1 MPQFQIANA
10 LPQVVWL
17 ILIFLALYAALQAFL
32 PRVVGI
38 RETRANTIGG
48 DLTAA
53 EAARE
58 AARAAEV
65 RVQAQLTEARAM
77 AAKEAADAKAV
88 AAKAAE
94 ARMKAA
100 EADAHER
107 FTAAEARVAAARTNA
122 MASLDEV
129 ATGAAQRI
137 VERLIGMQVAPERI
151 AAAVHAAANV

>member
-32 PRVVGI
+32 PRVTGI
-38 RETRANTIGG
+38 REVRANTIGG

-58 AARAAEV
+58 AARVAEA
-65 RVQAQLTEARAM
+65 RVQAQLAEARGV
-77 AAKEAADAKAV
+77 AAKEAADAKAA

-94 ARMKAA
+94 AAMKAA
-100 EADAHER
+100 EADAHGR
-107 FTAAEARVAAARTNA
+107 FAEAEARVAAARTNA

-129 ATGAAQRI
+129 ASGAAHRI
-137 VERLIGMQVAPERI
+137 VERLVGLQVAPERI
-151 AAAVHAAANV
+151 AAAVRAAGNA

>member
-32 PRVVGI
+32 PRVTGV
-38 RETRANTIGG
+38 RDLRAGTIGG

-58 AARAAEV
+58 AAKAAEA
-65 RVQAQLTEARAM
+65 RVQAQLAEARAA
-77 AAKEAADAKAV
+77 AAKEAAAAKAA

-94 ARMKAA
+94 AQMKAA
-100 EADAHER
+100 EADAQAKFAE
-107 FTAAEARVAAARTNA
+107 AEARVAVARTSA
-122 MASLDEV
+122 LASLDEV
-129 ATGAAQRI
+129 ASGAAGRI
-137 VERLIGMQVAPERI
+137 VERLVGLQASPERI
-151 AAAVHAAANV
+151 AAALHAAGNG